1 VGIKPINMK
10 KILTLAIV
18 LVSLV
23 NANAQQKISE
33 GVVVYTLSWNVP
45 EQAQAMAASLPTEIQ
60 VYFKGDSSSMKIE
73 SQFFSMQS
81 ILNTKKEYERLL
93 LDIPMISKKYSV
105 VFTPADQEV
114 EADKYPQMSLKPST
128 ESKVLNG
135 FKASK
140 FEVYEGKT
148 NTKFNVWFTKEV
160 DITANPLSRFY
171 EPSYGFPLE
180 FTSFQNGMSVRA
192 SVKEIQKTSVPAGV
206 FSASKDYEE
215 FSYAELEQMR
225 RRF

>member
-1 VGIKPINMK
+1 MK

-60 VYFKGDSSSMKIE
+60 VYFKGDSSSMKME
-73 SQFFSMQS
+73 SQFFSSQS
-81 ILNTKKEYERLL
+81 ILNTKKEYERML
-93 LDIPMISKKYSV
+93 LDIPMMSKKYSV
-105 VFTPADQEV
+105 IFTPADQEML
-114 EADKYPQMSLKPST
+114 ADKYPQMSFKPST

-135 FKASK
+135 YKASK

>member
-1 VGIKPINMK
+1 MK

-45 EQAQAMAASLPTEIQ
+45 EQAQAMASSLPTEVQ
-60 VYFKGDSSSMKIE
+60 VFFKGDSSSMKME
-73 SQFFSMQS
+73 SQFFSSQS
-81 ILNTKKEYERLL
+81 ILNTKKEYERML
-93 LDIPMISKKYSV
+93 LDIPMMSKKYSV
-105 VFTPADQEV
+105 IFTPADQEML
-114 EADKYPQMSLKPST
+114 ADKYPQMSFKPST

-135 FKASK
+135 YKASK
-140 FEVYEGKT
+140 FEVYESKT
-148 NTKFNVWFTKEV
+148 DSKFDVWFTKEV

-192 SVKEIQKTSVPAGV
+192 SVKEIQKTSVPAGM

-215 FSYAELEQMR
+215 MTFTQLMQMR
-225 RRF
+225 GGQ

>member
-1 VGIKPINMK
+1 MK